1 MLSNKNWHIYCSDNK
16 GYYTLIK
23 YIFKEV
29 SMKRIVIITLSLL
42 LVLAVSLLL
51 FSAGTKEKEK
61 EGVTIAYVPG
71 IEDPFMR
78 MIEKGARAKAQELGV
93 ELIVSE
99 YPKSWGPE
107 VQVPILEATMVRGDI
122 DLLMVVPTS
131 VDALIAPLKKVY
143 DDGVEIITCDTYLG
157 DGDYSKA
164 SEYSFPLAYI
174 GTDNELG
181 GKEVAEHLAEML
193 GEKGKVYV
201 NTTNPDVSSVM
212 GRVKGFKAG
221 ISEFPNMKV
230 VGVDYNL
237 DVQQKAQE
245 QTLAAL
251 QANPDIVG
259 VFGTNLFSAQGAYQA
274 VVNAGLT
281 GAIKIATWDATV
293 DLINALKEGKVD
305 LILAQKPAEIGALA
319 VEWGFKHLTEG
330 VEIPK
335 KVIPGFEFFTR
346 ENVNDSDMQQFIY
359 Q

>member
-1 MLSNKNWHIYCSDNK
+1 MKKFIFVALSI
-16 GYYTLIK
+16 
-23 YIFKEV
+23 
-29 SMKRIVIITLSLL
+29 L
-42 LVLAVSLLL
+42 LVIAMA
-51 FSAGTKEKEK
+51 FIFIGGGTKEKKVKEK
-61 EGVTIAYVPG
+61 ITIAYVPG

-93 ELIVSE
+93 NLIVAE
-99 YPKSWGPE
+99 YPKAWGPE
-107 VQVPILEATMVRGDI
+107 VQVPILEATMARGGI

-131 VDALIAPLKKVY
+131 VDALIAPLKKIY
-143 DDGVEIITCDTYLG
+143 DQGVEIITCDTFIG
-157 DGDYSKA
+157 DGDYSK
-164 SEYSFPLAYI
+164 SSNYSFPLAYI

-181 GKEVAEHLAEML
+181 GKKVAEHLAKML
-193 GEKGKVYV
+193 GEKGKVYI

-212 GRVKGFKAG
+212 GRVKGFKEG
-221 ISEFPNMKV
+221 IAEFPNMEV

-251 QANPDIVG
+251 QAHPDIVG
-259 VFGTNLFSAQGAYQA
+259 IFGTNLFSAQGAYQA

-281 GAIKIATWDATV
+281 GAVKIASWDATV

-305 LILAQKPAEIGALA
+305 LVLAQKPAEIGALA
-319 VEWGFKHLTEG
+319 VEWGYKHLTQG

-346 ENVNDSDMQQFIY
+346 ENVNNPEMQQFIY
-359 Q
+359 K

>member
-1 MLSNKNWHIYCSDNK
+1 MRKLLVVALSA
-16 GYYTLIK
+16 LI
-23 YIFKEV
+23 V
-29 SMKRIVIITLSLL
+29 LSLGFFL
-42 LVLAVSLLL
+42 LGAAPKPEPGIEELT
-51 FSAGTKEKEK
+51 F
-61 EGVTIAYVPG
+61 AYAPG

-78 MIEKGARAKAQELGV
+78 MIEKGARKKADELGV
-93 ELIVSE
+93 KLIVSE
-99 YPKSWGPE
+99 CPKAWGPE
-107 VQVPILEATMVRGDI
+107 NQVPIMEAMMARGGI
-122 DLLMVVPTS
+122 DLLMAVPTS

-143 DDGVEIITCDTYLG
+143 DSGVEIITCDTFIG
-157 DGDYSKA
+157 DGDYSKS

-181 GKEVAEHLAEML
+181 GEKVAEHLAKML

-212 GRVKGFKAG
+212 GRVTGFKRG
-221 ISEFPNMKV
+221 IAEYPNMEV

-251 QANPDIVG
+251 QKNPDIVG

-281 GAIKIATWDATV
+281 GAVKIASWDATV

-305 LILAQKPAEIGALA
+305 LVLAQKPAEIGQLA
-319 VEWGFKHLTEG
+319 VEWGYKYFTEG
-330 VEIPK
+330 AEVPK

-346 ENVNDSDMQQFIY
+346 ENVNDPDMQQFIY
-359 Q
+359 K